1 MKKNKLLVNQ
11 PMIRHASLFGT
22 VLLTST
28 TILPGITAL
37 ASENV
42 NHDTSTTQ
50 DELSSKNELDEA
62 SSWTVS
68 SLNGNNEWTENASPL
83 DLTLTLESHQPE
95 QLDTFVQVSA
105 NTIINMTNADVAI
118 KDETGRIIGHY
129 EVNHDMNQLHL
140 IFTEKQFTKAI
151 ISISV
156 DFKKADLSDQTV
168 AMSIG
173 KSVMTKSIKV
183 IANSK
188 KEEVPVESVTDV
200 SDNLSDKLEDSSLSK
215 DSQNQLET
223 NQSIE
228 HAQGTDSAQTDS
240 SDTKES
246 TQVIKKGEV
255 KEEAKDEAKDEVKYE
270 AKDEPK
276 EVVKAANFVMPTP
289 KVATLRAAT
298 PQAAFI
304 DSIASHAQS
313 VAAANDLYA
322 SVMIAQAILESGYG
336 SSTLSL
342 PPNHNLFGIKGTY
355 NGQSVTMA
363 TQEFY
368 GGQYVTIN
376 DAFRKYPSYRES
388 LEDNARVLKTTSFS
402 PGVYFYA
409 GAWKSN
415 TRSYVDATK
424 WLTGKYATDPM
435 YNTKL
440 NNLIV
445 TYNLTQY
452 DDANYSGPVT
462 TPTVTAPG
470 SSPGNNGSGSS
481 TGNSGTY
488 TVKSGDTLYRIA
500 LNHGMTVQ
508 ELKRLNGLTSDMI
521 RVGQQLTVSGSQSNT
536 SSNSN
541 KPSTGSNNQSKPNTS
556 NSGSSNSSSKYTVK
570 SGDTLYRIALNHG
583 MTVQELK
590 RLNGLTS
597 DMIHIGQQ
605 LTVSGSQSNISNSS
619 NKPSTG
625 SNNQSKPNTSNGGSG
640 NSSSKY
646 TVKSGDTLY
655 GLGLKYG
662 LSVQEIKSLNNLT
675 SDTIYVGQSLKI
687 TKQTQTVTSSNS
699 STNTTQQSVTQ
710 ATHTVK
716 SGDTL
721 YGIGLRYNVSINDIK
736 KWNNLTSDLIYIGQT
751 LKIGQGTKKNA
762 STSITTSTNNNVS
775 NYQVKS
781 GDTLYRIALN
791 NKTTVQALKQ
801 ANNLTSDFIY
811 VGQVLTLP
819 RMTSVVTSKNIR
831 HTVMPGESLW
841 LLSQKYNVSVSQI
854 KDWNNLSTN
863 IIYANQILRVS

>member
-1 MKKNKLLVNQ
+1 M
-11 PMIRHASLFGT
+11 
-22 VLLTST
+22 
-28 TILPGITAL
+28 
-37 ASENV
+37 
-42 NHDTSTTQ
+42 
-50 DELSSKNELDEA
+50 
-62 SSWTVS
+62 
-68 SLNGNNEWTENASPL
+68 
-83 DLTLTLESHQPE
+83 
-95 QLDTFVQVSA
+95 
-105 NTIINMTNADVAI
+105 
-118 KDETGRIIGHY
+118 
-129 EVNHDMNQLHL
+129 
-140 IFTEKQFTKAI
+140 
-151 ISISV
+151 
-156 DFKKADLSDQTV
+156 
-168 AMSIG
+168 
-173 KSVMTKSIKV
+173 
-183 IANSK
+183 
-188 KEEVPVESVTDV
+188 
-200 SDNLSDKLEDSSLSK
+200 
-215 DSQNQLET
+215 
-223 NQSIE
+223 
-228 HAQGTDSAQTDS
+228 
-240 SDTKES
+240 
-246 TQVIKKGEV
+246 
-255 KEEAKDEAKDEVKYE
+255 
-270 AKDEPK
+270 
-276 EVVKAANFVMPTP
+276 KAANFVMPTP

-355 NGQSVTMA
+355 NGQSITMA

-481 TGNSGTY
+481 TGNSGT
-488 TVKSGDTLYRIA
+488 
-500 LNHGMTVQ
+500 
-508 ELKRLNGLTSDMI
+508 
-521 RVGQQLTVSGSQSNT
+521 
-536 SSNSN
+536 
-541 KPSTGSNNQSKPNTS
+541 
-556 NSGSSNSSSKYTVK
+556 YTVK

-762 STSITTSTNNNVS
+762 STSITTSTNNNIS

>member
-1 MKKNKLLVNQ
+1 M
-11 PMIRHASLFGT
+11 
-22 VLLTST
+22 
-28 TILPGITAL
+28 
-37 ASENV
+37 
-42 NHDTSTTQ
+42 
-50 DELSSKNELDEA
+50 
-62 SSWTVS
+62 
-68 SLNGNNEWTENASPL
+68 
-83 DLTLTLESHQPE
+83 
-95 QLDTFVQVSA
+95 
-105 NTIINMTNADVAI
+105 
-118 KDETGRIIGHY
+118 
-129 EVNHDMNQLHL
+129 
-140 IFTEKQFTKAI
+140 
-151 ISISV
+151 
-156 DFKKADLSDQTV
+156 
-168 AMSIG
+168 
-173 KSVMTKSIKV
+173 
-183 IANSK
+183 
-188 KEEVPVESVTDV
+188 
-200 SDNLSDKLEDSSLSK
+200 
-215 DSQNQLET
+215 
-223 NQSIE
+223 
-228 HAQGTDSAQTDS
+228 
-240 SDTKES
+240 
-246 TQVIKKGEV
+246 
-255 KEEAKDEAKDEVKYE
+255 
-270 AKDEPK
+270 
-276 EVVKAANFVMPTP
+276 KAANFVMPTP

-336 SSTLSL
+336 SSTLSS

-402 PGVYFYA
+402 PGIYFYA

-424 WLTGKYATDPM
+424 WLTGKYATDPT

-462 TPTVTAPG
+462 TPTVTIPG
-470 SSPGNNGSGSS
+470 SSAGNNGSGSS
-481 TGNSGTY
+481 MSNSGTY

-521 RVGQQLTVSGSQSNT
+521 RVGQQLKVSGSQSNI
-536 SSNSN
+536 SNSSN

-556 NSGSSNSSSKYTVK
+556 NGGSGNSSSKYTVK

-597 DMIHIGQQ
+597 DMIRVGQQ

-775 NYQVKS
+775 SYQVKS

-819 RMTSVVTSKNIR
+819 GITRVVTSKNIR
-831 HTVMPGESLW
+831 HTVVPGESLW

-854 KDWNNLSTN
+854 KDWNNLSGN
-863 IIYANQILRVS
+863 IIYANQVLRVS